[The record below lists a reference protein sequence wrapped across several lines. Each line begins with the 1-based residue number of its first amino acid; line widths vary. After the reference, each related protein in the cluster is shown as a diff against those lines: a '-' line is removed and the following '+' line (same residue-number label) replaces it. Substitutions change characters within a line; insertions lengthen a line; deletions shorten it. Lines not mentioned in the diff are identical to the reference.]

1 MDTTNESV
9 QGGAPQG
16 GAPTPASGGRKAPGA
31 LVWVI
36 VAVVVILL
44 VALVAFKGGMGGTA
58 TPTDDGT
65 AVADPSTVVA
75 TVNGLTITRGEL
87 DEKVNQ
93 VRLSVPPE
101 MLGANLEKDVLDQ
114 MVSLKLLLARAS
126 ERGLTE
132 AATDA
137 RIDTE
142 IAKLV
147 EIAGG
152 QEMFEQRLT
161 GFGLTMEQLRENMK
175 NDIMIRA
182 LVDAET
188 NIEEITVTDEEL
200 KAAYDLAYPPGG
212 QDNPSFEEVGELF
225 RAQLIDQ
232 KGKAIVDAYIQ
243 DVRKDATIEEFL

>member
-1 MDTTNESV
+1 M
-9 QGGAPQG
+9 
-16 GAPTPASGGRKAPGA
+16 
-31 LVWVI
+31 LVWGI
-36 VAVVVILL
+36 VVVVVVLL
-44 VALVAFKGGMGGTA
+44 VALIAFRGGMPGGTA
-58 TPTDDGT
+58 TPTDDGA

-75 TVNGLTITRGEL
+75 TVNGMNITRGEL

-101 MLGANLEKDVLDQ
+101 MLGATLEQDVLDQ
-114 MVSLKLLLARAS
+114 MISLKLLLARAD

-132 AATDA
+132 AATDE

-152 QEMFEQRLT
+152 QEQFEQRLT

-188 NIEEITVTDEEL
+188 NIEEVTVTDEEL
-200 KAAYDLAYPPGG
+200 KAAYDLAYPAGG
-212 QDNPSFEEVGELF
+212 QDNPSFEDVGELL
-225 RAQLIDQ
+225 RIQLIDQ
-232 KGKAIVDAYIQ
+232 KGKAIVDQYIN
-243 DVRKDATIEEFL
+243 DVRSTAQIEEFL